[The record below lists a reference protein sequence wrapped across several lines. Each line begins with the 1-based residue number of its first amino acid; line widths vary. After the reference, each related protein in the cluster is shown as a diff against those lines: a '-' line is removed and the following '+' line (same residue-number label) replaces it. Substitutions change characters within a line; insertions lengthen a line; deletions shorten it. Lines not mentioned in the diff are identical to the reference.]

1 MLARLTGL
9 QPLTTDL
16 MLPALPARAANLHA
30 QGGMVMARALSA
42 VGAVG
47 ALSAL
52 GAVVIVGP
60 LLDGRHGRQ
69 PQACA

>member
-9 QPLTTDL
+9 QPLTTNL

-42 VGAVG
+42 
-47 ALSAL
+47 L
-52 GAVVIVGP
+52 GAVVIVSP
-60 LLDGRHGRQ
+60 LLASRYGRQ

>member
-42 VGAVG
+42 
-47 ALSAL
+47 L
-52 GAVVIVGP
+52 GAVAMVTP